1 MINKTNKY
9 EMTLTTEELILKAA
23 AKIFTEKGYA
33 AARMDDIANEAGIN
47 RALLHYYYRSKEKMF
62 AIIFEK
68 QFEKFFSGV
77 ASTLSSQK
85 TIFEKIALLV
95 EHELNMLSQHPD
107 LPLFVLGELT
117 RNPDLIIN
125 KLKNSPLSPQS
136 IFKAIDDQ
144 LKKEH
149 EAGIIKKID
158 GASLMINIMALCV
171 YPFAAKALVQFFTGA
186 GREEFIKIASS
197 RKNEIIDFIIC
208 GIKA

>member
-1 MINKTNKY
+1 
-9 EMTLTTEELILKAA
+9 MTLTTEELIINAA

-62 AIIFEK
+62 SIIFER
-68 QFEKFFSGV
+68 QFEKFFSGI
-77 ASTLSSQK
+77 AAILTKDTSL
-85 TIFEKIALLV
+85 FEKIALLV
-95 EHELNMLSQHPD
+95 EHELNMLSQHPE

-125 KLKNSPLSPQS
+125 RLKNSPLAPQT
-136 IFKAIDDQ
+136 IFQKLNEQA
-144 LKKEH
+144 KKEY

-158 GASLMINIMALCV
+158 GASLMMNIMGLCI
-171 YPFAAKALVQFFTGA
+171 YPFAAKPLVQFFFNA
-186 GREEFIKIASS
+186 EREEFIKMAAG
-197 RKNEIIDFIIC
+197 RKDEIIDFIIS